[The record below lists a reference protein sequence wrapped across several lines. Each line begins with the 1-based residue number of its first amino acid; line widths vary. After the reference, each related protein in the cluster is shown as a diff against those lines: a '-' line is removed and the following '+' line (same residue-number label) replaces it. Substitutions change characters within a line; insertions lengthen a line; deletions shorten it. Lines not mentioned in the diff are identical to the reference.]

1 MAKQSVGEQL
11 NRAVDTIFAPP
22 YRVPPRAPANLA
34 TLAHVAVELRGLPRD
49 EFRACLKLD
58 LQRRSKMASK
68 PQAVPETRQTATAY
82 LCVHD
87 AAAAIDFYKRAFSAV
102 EVMRLNDQATKI
114 GHAEIRIGNSLI
126 FLSDEF
132 PEYGALS
139 PRSLGGSSVKINLAV
154 DNVDSFATQA
164 LAAGATVVRPVADQF
179 YGQRSGQFADPF
191 GYTWIV
197 SSRIE
202 EVPAEEMQRR
212 LETLSKGGEYGET
225 QVPSVSASFIRKG
238 FHTVTPYIIVQ
249 DAAGLIDFAKNVFRA
264 EEIFRDIGSADGVH
278 CEVRIGDSMLMIGG
292 GGSGLAWKGA
302 SQPMSFHIFVPA
314 TDLVYR
320 RALEAGA
327 SSLHEPADMPYGER
341 GSGIRDPFG
350 NFWYVAT
357 AFGDSFQPAG
367 SATVQ
372 PYLHPLRAEPFMNFL
387 KRGLGAAELLRVP
400 SPDGVIRHAAVRIGD
415 SILEMGEARDIYQ
428 PMPGMYYLYVPD
440 ADVLYRRALSAGAV
454 SLSEPSD
461 MPYGDRVGTVKDV
474 FGITWCLATHIA
486 RRK

>member
-1 MAKQSVGEQL
+1 
-11 NRAVDTIFAPP
+11 
-22 YRVPPRAPANLA
+22 
-34 TLAHVAVELRGLPRD
+34 
-49 EFRACLKLD
+49 
-58 LQRRSKMASK
+58 MASK

-87 AAAAIDFYKRAFSAV
+87 AAAAIDFYKRAFNAV
-102 EVMRLNDQATKI
+102 EVMRLIDQGTKI

-132 PEYGALS
+132 PEYGSLS
-139 PRSLGGSSVKINLAV
+139 PRSLGGSSTKLHLEVE
-154 DNVDSFATQA
+154 NVDALVPQA

-179 YGQRSGQFADPF
+179 YGERSGQFADPF

-202 EVPAEEMQRR
+202 DISAGEMQRR
-212 LETLSKGGEYGET
+212 FDALSQEGEYGET
-225 QVPSVSASFIRKG
+225 QPPTESASFIRKG
-238 FHTVTPYIIVQ
+238 FHTVTPYIVVQ
-249 DAAGLIDFAKNVFRA
+249 DAAGLIDFTKKIFGA
-264 EEIFRDIGSADGVH
+264 EETFRDIGSAGGIH
-278 CEVRIGDSMLMIGG
+278 GEVRIGDSMLMIGG
-292 GGSGLAWKGA
+292 GGPGLAWKGD
-302 SQPMSFHIFVPA
+302 SQPMSFHIFVPD

-341 GSGIRDPFG
+341 GSGVRDPFG
-350 NFWYVAT
+350 NFWYIAT

-367 SATVQ
+367 SSTVQ
-372 PYLHPLRAEPFMNFL
+372 PYLHPLRAEPFLNFL
-387 KRGLGAAELLRVP
+387 KRGLGAAEILRVP

-440 ADVLYRRALSAGAV
+440 ADVLYRRALSAGAT

-461 MPYGDRVGTVKDV
+461 MPYGDRLGTVKDV
-474 FGITWCLATHIA
+474 FGITWCLATHIGS
-486 RRK
+486 RKR